1 MEIRK
6 INNTNEFDKLTED
19 WRNLQVYSFGPL
31 VDLDEADEDSDI
43 QVLVGEVDGEAVAYL
58 IANGR
63 SLWHIETKAGHTG
76 NGYAKQLAKAAKINH
91 AYEVCSDSG
100 AALCESLGIEW
111 EDCRE

>member
-6 INNTNEFDKLTED
+6 INNTNEFDNLTEV

-31 VDLDEADEDSDI
+31 VDLNEAGEDSDI
-43 QVLVGEVDGEAVAYL
+43 QVLVGEVEEEAVAYL
-58 IANGR
+58 IADGR
-63 SLWHIETKAGHTG
+63 SIWNIEIKANHIG
-76 NGYAKQLAKAAKINH
+76 NGYAKQLAKAARINY